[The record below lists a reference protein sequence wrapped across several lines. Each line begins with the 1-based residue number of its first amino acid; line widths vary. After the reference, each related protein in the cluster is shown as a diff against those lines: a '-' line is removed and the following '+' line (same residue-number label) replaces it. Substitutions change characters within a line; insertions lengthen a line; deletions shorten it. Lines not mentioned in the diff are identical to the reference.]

1 MQSLTE
7 VVPHPVT
14 TTLVP
19 TANVLL
25 SKGMGRGTPLKLKGG
40 VT

>member
-1 MQSLTE
+1 MPSLTE

-14 TTLVP
+14 KTLIP

-25 SKGMGRGTPLKLKGG
+25 SKAIGCTLLLPVKAGLT
-40 VT
+40 